1 MLSGWI
7 NNAFVVLLI
16 QTVTYSLSTLGSHT
30 FAVIQGAE
38 QYEIIKN
45 GFGVVL
51 QEINNMIGGFVEVNG
66 ETIELNFFL
75 GGDYKVCLIIDKQ
88 YYIIIIF
95 FSSYC

>member
-51 QEINNMIGGFVEVNG
+51 QEINNLIGGFVEVNG

-75 GGDYKVCLIIDKQ
+75 GGDYKVCLIIDKHN
-88 YYIIIIF
+88 IIL
-95 FSSYC
+95 